1 MKKNSRQDDGGLS
14 AHVAG
19 QRGHGF
25 PGLYGFCRRRWHR
38 IERISAIPHPG
49 AHSLAQEEDEPEA
62 TADSITQHIVAQLL
76 VPSDPIFR
84 GRGLRQGVLHCGFF

>member
-1 MKKNSRQDDGGLS
+1 MKKNSRQDDGGLR

-25 PGLYGFCRRRWHR
+25 PGRYRFWRRRWHS
-38 IERISAIPHPG
+38 IERISATPHPG
-49 AHSLAQEEDEPEA
+49 AHSLAEQEDEPEA

-76 VPSDPIFR
+76 VSSDPIFR
-84 GRGLRQGVLHCGFF
+84 GRGQRQGFIHCGFF